1 MSSNA
6 TDVTIKT
13 MLDIREEIHLLLFR
27 RGLSFRKLAQLMHE
41 QGYDIPVQSGLSDRL
56 LKKRIR
62 FETVQEILD
71 YLGYELKIVQK
82 QSPR

>member
-1 MSSNA
+1 
-6 TDVTIKT
+6 

-27 RGLSFRKLAQLMHE
+27 KGMSFRKLAQQMYE

-71 YLGYELKIVQK
+71 YLGYKLEIVK
-82 QSPR
+82 K

>member
-1 MSSNA
+1 MSSGITNI
-6 TDVTIKT
+6 TIVI

-27 RGLSFRKLAQLMHE
+27 RGLSFRKLAQMMHE

-71 YLGYELKIVQK
+71 YLGYELKIVEK
-82 QSPR
+82 

>member
-1 MSSNA
+1 
-6 TDVTIKT
+6 

-62 FETVQEILD
+62 FETVQ
-71 YLGYELKIVQK
+71 
-82 QSPR
+82 